1 MEFRPGDLMIKI
13 AGKSKIV
20 YSNVKAN
27 IDLVLIK
34 GVSDMWK
41 KWVSIA
47 VIAVII
53 FFLVPYSLPL
63 IFAMLT
69 AVMLEGMVQWII
81 KRFSFKRLQA
91 VIGVFISYVVFL
103 GVIGYNLVSMIAHQ
117 AVSLSERTPTF
128 VRDIYKTAILP
139 MMGKWEFYSKNF
151 PMEVSDQIET
161 TIESNINTLDSFL
174 QQFIAGTINLLTA
187 IPGFMIELLV
197 YLIALFLFSLELP
210 NLKMKLESHLK
221 EQTRQKVFLVG
232 SQLNKAGIGFLK
244 AQVILSAVTFMMALA
259 GLSILGVNYTGLL
272 SLLIVIVD
280 ILPILGTGSVLV
292 PWAVIAILQDNH
304 FLGIGLII
312 LFLVITV
319 VRRVIEPKIYS
330 TNLGISPLASLVS
343 MYIGL
348 KLLGLAGIFIG
359 PIIVIIYDTLRKA
372 NVIRLNFKI

>member
-1 MEFRPGDLMIKI
+1 
-13 AGKSKIV
+13 
-20 YSNVKAN
+20 
-27 IDLVLIK
+27 
-34 GVSDMWK
+34 MWK
-41 KWVSIA
+41 KWVWFA
-47 VIAVII
+47 VAAAVT
-53 FFLVPYSLPL
+53 FLLVPYSLPL
-63 IFAMLT
+63 IFAFLT
-69 AVMLEGMVQWII
+69 AVMLEGMVQWMI

-91 VIGVFISYVVFL
+91 VIVVFIGFVILL
-103 GVIGYNLVSMIAHQ
+103 GVIGYNFVSIIAHQ

-128 VRDIYKTAILP
+128 VRDIYRTAILP
-139 MMGKWEFYSKNF
+139 LIGKWEFYSKNF
-151 PMEVSDQIET
+151 SAEIIEQIEA
-161 TIESNINTLDSFL
+161 TIEKNINTLDSFL

-187 IPGFMIELLV
+187 IPGFMIEFLV
-197 YLIALFLFSLELP
+197 YLIALFLISLELP
-210 NLKMKLESHLK
+210 KLKRKLESHLK
-221 EQTRQKVFLVG
+221 EHTRQKVFLVG

-244 AQVILSAVTFMMALA
+244 AQLILSLVTFTMAMA
-259 GLSILGVNYTGLL
+259 GLSILGVKYTGLL
-272 SLLIVIVD
+272 SLLIVVVD

-330 TNLGISPLASLVS
+330 SSLGISPLASLIS

-348 KLLGLAGIFIG
+348 KLLGIVGIFIG

>member
-1 MEFRPGDLMIKI
+1 
-13 AGKSKIV
+13 
-20 YSNVKAN
+20 
-27 IDLVLIK
+27 
-34 GVSDMWK
+34 
-41 KWVSIA
+41 
-47 VIAVII
+47 
-53 FFLVPYSLPL
+53 
-63 IFAMLT
+63 
-69 AVMLEGMVQWII
+69 
-81 KRFSFKRLQA
+81 
-91 VIGVFISYVVFL
+91 
-103 GVIGYNLVSMIAHQ
+103 
-117 AVSLSERTPTF
+117 
-128 VRDIYKTAILP
+128 
-139 MMGKWEFYSKNF
+139 
-151 PMEVSDQIET
+151 
-161 TIESNINTLDSFL
+161 
-174 QQFIAGTINLLTA
+174 
-187 IPGFMIELLV
+187 MIEFLV

-244 AQVILSAVTFMMALA
+244 AQVILSLVTFIMAMA
-259 GLSILGVNYTGLL
+259 GLSILGVKYTGLL

-330 TNLGISPLASLVS
+330 SNLGISPLASLIS

-348 KLLGLAGIFIG
+348 KLLGLSGIFIG
-359 PIIVIIYDTLRKA
+359 PIVVIIYDTLRKA